1 MREGK
6 MARRWVAALAMV
18 SAGALAQAAECDVE
32 PPATMRAVRLHEYGG
47 PDRLELDDVPRP
59 VAAPGEVLL
68 RVRYASINPID
79 WKLREG
85 LVRNW
90 WPLALPAVLGRDV
103 SGDVVQ
109 VGEGVSGIGCGDA
122 VAAFLG
128 RAPEAAA
135 GRGGYAEYVAVDARD
150 VVRKPG
156 NIDYAQA
163 AAFPLVAV
171 TAWAALV
178 DAGQVQAGE
187 RVLVHGGAGGVGS
200 MAVQIAK
207 AKGAHVIAT
216 ASARNH
222 EFVKSLGAEQA
233 IDYRNVQFE
242 TVLKD
247 VDLVIDTVGGD
258 TLARSPRVLRD
269 GGRLVSIAGRPPAEC
284 GRRIA
289 CPTDRDSAGQDE
301 RAMRELA
308 AMIEAG
314 ALRIHVDEV
323 FPLERAG
330 EAQERNREGH
340 TRGKIVLEVAK

>member
-1 MREGK
+1 MQGNKR
-6 MARRWVAALAMV
+6 AQRWIAALVMA
-18 SAGALAQAAECDVE
+18 SAGAAAHAEECGSGL
-32 PPATMRAVRLHEYGG
+32 PQTMRAVRMHEYGG
-47 PDRLELDDVPRP
+47 ADRLKFETVARP
-59 VAAPGEVLL
+59 DAGPGQVLL
-68 RVRYASINPID
+68 RVRYASVNPID

-85 LVRNW
+85 MVRDW
-90 WPLALPAVLGRDV
+90 WPLDLPAIPGRDV

-109 VGEGVSGIGCGDA
+109 VGEGVEGVRCGAA
-122 VAAFLG
+122 VAATLERDPG
-128 RAPEAAA
+128 
-135 GRGGYAEYVAVDARD
+135 GGGYAEFVAVDVRD
-150 VVRKPG
+150 VVAKPD

-163 AAFPLVAV
+163 GAFPLVAL

-178 DAGQVQAGE
+178 DTGQVQAGD

-207 AKGAHVIAT
+207 AKGAHVLTT

-222 EFVKSLGAEQA
+222 EFVKSIGADEA
-233 IDYRNVQFE
+233 IDYRSVKFE
-242 TVLKD
+242 DVAKD

-258 TLARSPRVLRD
+258 TLARSPQVLRD

-284 GRRIA
+284 GKRIV
-289 CPTDRDSAGQDE
+289 CPPDRDAGPEALQ
-301 RAMRELA
+301 ELA
-308 AMIEAG
+308 AMISAG
-314 ALRIHVDEV
+314 TLRIHVDET

>member
-1 MREGK
+1 MRGRK
-6 MARRWVAALAMV
+6 MARRWIAAVAMA
-18 SAGALAQAAECDVE
+18 SAGSLAQAAECGIE
-32 PPATMRAVRLHEYGG
+32 LPATMRAVRMHEYGG
-47 PDRLELDDVPRP
+47 ADRLQTQTVPRP
-59 VAAPGEVLL
+59 EAGPGQVLL

-85 LVRNW
+85 MVRDW
-90 WPLALPAVLGRDV
+90 WPLALPAIPGRDA

-109 VGEGVSGIGCGDA
+109 VGEGVEGVACGAA
-122 VAAFLG
+122 VAASLEREPG
-128 RAPEAAA
+128 
-135 GRGGYAEYVAVDARD
+135 GGGYAQFVAVDARD
-150 VVRKPG
+150 VVAKPG

-163 AAFPLVAV
+163 AAFPLVAL

-178 DAGQVQAGE
+178 DTAQVQAGE

-207 AKGAHVIAT
+207 AKGAHVVTT

-222 EFVKSLGAEQA
+222 EFVKSLGADEA
-233 IDYRNVQFE
+233 IDYRSVKFE
-242 TVLKD
+242 DVVKD
-247 VDLVIDTVGGD
+247 LDLVIDTVGGD
-258 TLARSPRVLRD
+258 TLARSPKVLRD

-284 GRRIA
+284 GKRIV
-289 CPTDRDSAGQDE
+289 CPPDRDAGQD
-301 RAMRELA
+301 ALRELA

-314 ALRIHVDEV
+314 TLRIHIDEV